1 MGKPL
6 SGYMLWFKGARS
18 TIKGKNIAEVSKKA
32 GEMWKSLSAE
42 KKKPFAD
49 KAQEAKKTYDAYVA
63 TSKGAAALKA
73 YKDAISKAR
82 APLTKNSDAAKAMKA
97 AAKVKAKAKRE
108 KAKAK
113 AAAKKVKVQ
122 ALKEKAKLKRP
133 LSPYFAWLKESRK
146 GIKGKNIAEVAKKA
160 GEMWKSL
167 PADKKKTYE
176 DRASKAKAEYAA
188 YIAKVKGT
196 DAFQAYMDTKA
207 AARKKK
213 LKRSVKSAMH
223 KVPKDAKLKKP
234 LSGYM
239 LWFKGARSTIKGK
252 NIAEVSKKAGEM
264 WKGLSAEKK
273 KPFGDKALEAKKT
286 YDAYVAT
293 SKGAAALKAYKDAIA
308 KARAPLT
315 KNSDAVKAKKAAA
328 KVKANAKREKAK
340 AKAAAKK
347 GKVQALK
354 EKAKAKAAKTA
365 KAKAKAA
372 AKAKAKAAKKEKAKA
387 TAAAK
392 AKAKAAKKEKA
403 KAKAAAK
410 KAAMKAVMKKAKA
423 MKAPM
428 KAAMKAKKV
437 VKKLVGAVPDVVSII
452 ATMLVGAL
460 SCGGIALAVLH
471 FRRSVSSPSEEPL
484 LV

>member
-1 MGKPL
+1 MG
-6 SGYMLWFKGARS
+6 
-18 TIKGKNIAEVSKKA
+18 
-32 GEMWKSLSAE
+32 
-42 KKKPFAD
+42 
-49 KAQEAKKTYDAYVA
+49 
-63 TSKGAAALKA
+63 
-73 YKDAISKAR
+73 
-82 APLTKNSDAAKAMKA
+82 
-97 AAKVKAKAKRE
+97 
-108 KAKAK
+108 
-113 AAAKKVKVQ
+113 
-122 ALKEKAKLKRP
+122 
-133 LSPYFAWLKESRK
+133 
-146 GIKGKNIAEVAKKA
+146 VAKKA

-176 DRASKAKAEYAA
+176 ERASKAKTEYAA

-196 DAFQAYMDTKA
+196 EAFQAYMDTKA

-213 LKRSVKSAMH
+213 LKRSVRSAMH

-239 LWFKGARSTIKGK
+239 LWIKGARSTIKGK

-273 KPFGDKALEAKKT
+273 KPFADKALEAKKT

-293 SKGAAALKAYKDAIA
+293 SKGASALKAYKDAIA

-315 KNSDAVKAKKAAA
+315 KNSDAAKAKKAAA
-328 KVKANAKREKAK
+328 KVKAKAKREKAK

-354 EKAKAKAAKTA
+354 EKAKARAAAAKEKVKAMKAAK
-365 KAKAKAA
+365 A
-372 AKAKAKAAKKEKAKA
+372 AKAKAKAAKKEQ
-387 TAAAK
+387 AK
-392 AKAKAAKKEKA
+392 AKA
-403 KAKAAAK
+403 
-410 KAAMKAVMKKAKA
+410 AAMKAVMKKAKA

-428 KAAMKAKKV
+428 KAVMKTKKI
-437 VKKLVGAVPDVVSII
+437 VKKLAEATPDVVSII
-452 ATMLVGAL
+452 ATMLVGAI
-460 SCGGIALAVLH
+460 SCGGVALAVLH

>member
-1 MGKPL
+1 MG
-6 SGYMLWFKGARS
+6 
-18 TIKGKNIAEVSKKA
+18 
-32 GEMWKSLSAE
+32 
-42 KKKPFAD
+42 
-49 KAQEAKKTYDAYVA
+49 
-63 TSKGAAALKA
+63 
-73 YKDAISKAR
+73 
-82 APLTKNSDAAKAMKA
+82 
-97 AAKVKAKAKRE
+97 
-108 KAKAK
+108 
-113 AAAKKVKVQ
+113 
-122 ALKEKAKLKRP
+122 
-133 LSPYFAWLKESRK
+133 
-146 GIKGKNIAEVAKKA
+146 
-160 GEMWKSL
+160 
-167 PADKKKTYE
+167 ADKKKTYE
-176 DRASKAKAEYAA
+176 ERATKAKAEYAA

-196 DAFQAYMDTKA
+196 EAFQAYMDKKA

-213 LKRSVKSAMH
+213 LARSVRSAMH

-264 WKGLSAEKK
+264 WKSLSAEKK

-293 SKGAAALKAYKDAIA
+293 GKGAAALKAYKDAIA

-328 KVKANAKREKAK
+328 KVKAKAKGEKAK
-340 AKAAAKK
+340 AKAAAK
-347 GKVQALK
+347 
-354 EKAKAKAAKTA
+354 AKAKAAKKS

-410 KAAMKAVMKKAKA
+410 KAAMKTAMKKAKA

-428 KAAMKAKKV
+428 KAAMKTTKKV
-437 VKKLVGAVPDVVSII
+437 VKKLVEMTPDFVSIL

-460 SCGGIALAVLH
+460 SCGGIALAVLY
-471 FRRSVSSPSEEPL
+471 FRRSVTSPSEEPL

>member
-1 MGKPL
+1 MG
-6 SGYMLWFKGARS
+6 
-18 TIKGKNIAEVSKKA
+18 
-32 GEMWKSLSAE
+32 
-42 KKKPFAD
+42 
-49 KAQEAKKTYDAYVA
+49 
-63 TSKGAAALKA
+63 
-73 YKDAISKAR
+73 
-82 APLTKNSDAAKAMKA
+82 
-97 AAKVKAKAKRE
+97 
-108 KAKAK
+108 
-113 AAAKKVKVQ
+113 
-122 ALKEKAKLKRP
+122 RP

-146 GIKGKNIAEVAKKA
+146 GIKGKNIAEIAKKA

-176 DRASKAKAEYAA
+176 DRATKAKAEYAA

-196 DAFQAYMDTKA
+196 EAFQAYMDTKA

-328 KVKANAKREKAK
+328 KVKAKAKREKAK

-354 EKAKAKAAKTA
+354 EKAKARAAAAKEKAKAMKAAKA
-365 KAKAKAA
+365 EKAKAKVA
-372 AKAKAKAAKKEKAKA
+372 AKAKAKAAKKV
-387 TAAAK
+387 
-392 AKAKAAKKEKA
+392 KAKAAKKIRRKPRRQQRQ
-403 KAKAAAK
+403 KPRRRKRK
-410 KAAMKAVMKKAKA
+410 KQ
-423 MKAPM
+423 
-428 KAAMKAKKV
+428 
-437 VKKLVGAVPDVVSII
+437 KLRPQQ
-452 ATMLVGAL
+452 
-460 SCGGIALAVLH
+460 
-471 FRRSVSSPSEEPL
+471 RRQQ
-484 LV
+484 

>member
-1 MGKPL
+1 MGALMLLMAL
-6 SGYMLWFKGARS
+6 SGFTLQ
-18 TIKGKNIAEVSKKA
+18 
-32 GEMWKSLSAE
+32 
-42 KKKPFAD
+42 AD
-49 KAQEAKKTYDAYVA
+49 
-63 TSKGAAALKA
+63 AAL
-73 YKDAISKAR
+73 DQ
-82 APLTKNSDAAKAMKA
+82 T
-97 AAKVKAKAKRE
+97 
-108 KAKAK
+108 
-113 AAAKKVKVQ
+113 
-122 ALKEKAKLKRP
+122 KLKRP

-213 LKRSVKSAMH
+213 LKRSVRSAMH

-264 WKGLSAEKK
+264 WKSLSAEKK
-273 KPFGDKALEAKKT
+273 KPFADKALEAKKT

-328 KVKANAKREKAK
+328 KVKAKAKREKAK

-354 EKAKAKAAKTA
+354 EKAKARAAAAKEKAKAMKAAKA
-365 KAKAKAA
+365 EKAKAKAA
-372 AKAKAKAAKKEKAKA
+372 AKAKAKVAKKEKAKVK
-387 TAAAK
+387 AAAK

-403 KAKAAAK
+403 KAKAAAM
-410 KAAMKAVMKKAKA
+410 KAAMKKSKA

-428 KAAMKAKKV
+428 KAAMKTAKKA
-437 VKKLVGAVPDVVSII
+437 VKKLVETIPDVVSSLVP
-452 ATMLVGAL
+452 MLVGAL

>member
-1 MGKPL
+1 MG
-6 SGYMLWFKGARS
+6 
-18 TIKGKNIAEVSKKA
+18 
-32 GEMWKSLSAE
+32 
-42 KKKPFAD
+42 
-49 KAQEAKKTYDAYVA
+49 
-63 TSKGAAALKA
+63 
-73 YKDAISKAR
+73 
-82 APLTKNSDAAKAMKA
+82 
-97 AAKVKAKAKRE
+97 
-108 KAKAK
+108 
-113 AAAKKVKVQ
+113 
-122 ALKEKAKLKRP
+122 
-133 LSPYFAWLKESRK
+133 
-146 GIKGKNIAEVAKKA
+146 KGKNIAEVAKKA

-196 DAFQAYMDTKA
+196 EAFQAYMDKKA

-213 LKRSVKSAMH
+213 LKRSVRSAMH

-239 LWFKGARSTIKGK
+239 LWFKGARPTIKGK

-273 KPFGDKALEAKKT
+273 KPFADKAQEAKKT

-293 SKGAAALKAYKDAIA
+293 SKGAAALKSYKDAIA

-315 KNSDAVKAKKAAA
+315 KNSDAAKAKKAAA
-328 KVKANAKREKAK
+328 KVKAKAKREK
-340 AKAAAKK
+340 
-347 GKVQALK
+347 
-354 EKAKAKAAKTA
+354 
-365 KAKAKAA
+365 

-387 TAAAK
+387 AAAAK

-410 KAAMKAVMKKAKA
+410 KAAMKGAMKKAKA

-428 KAAMKAKKV
+428 KAAMKTTKKV
-437 VKKLVGAVPDVVSII
+437 VKKTRRVGSRYCQHPCNDACWWHFLRRNRFGSAP
-452 ATMLVGAL
+452 L
-460 SCGGIALAVLH
+460 S
-471 FRRSVSSPSEEPL
+471 S
-484 LV
+484 

>member
-1 MGKPL
+1 MGGSALMLLVAL
-6 SGYMLWFKGARS
+6 SGF
-18 TIKGKNIAEVSKKA
+18 
-32 GEMWKSLSAE
+32 SLQ
-42 KKKPFAD
+42 AD
-49 KAQEAKKTYDAYVA
+49 
-63 TSKGAAALKA
+63 AAL
-73 YKDAISKAR
+73 DQ
-82 APLTKNSDAAKAMKA
+82 T
-97 AAKVKAKAKRE
+97 
-108 KAKAK
+108 
-113 AAAKKVKVQ
+113 
-122 ALKEKAKLKRP
+122 KLKRP

-176 DRASKAKAEYAA
+176 ERATKAKAEYAS

-196 DAFQAYMDTKA
+196 EAFQAYMDKKA

-213 LKRSVKSAMH
+213 LARSVRSAMH

-273 KPFGDKALEAKKT
+273 KPFADKAQEAKKT

-293 SKGAAALKAYKDAIA
+293 GKGAAALKSYKDAIA

-315 KNSDAVKAKKAAA
+315 KNSDAVKAMKAA
-328 KVKANAKREKAK
+328 KAEKAK
-340 AKAAAKK
+340 AKVAA
-347 GKVQALK
+347 
-354 EKAKAKAAKTA
+354 KAKAKAAKKA

-387 TAAAK
+387 K
-392 AKAKAAKKEKA
+392 A
-403 KAKAAAK
+403 
-410 KAAMKAVMKKAKA
+410 AAMKAVMKKAMKKAKA

-428 KAAMKAKKV
+428 KA
-437 VKKLVGAVPDVVSII
+437 
-452 ATMLVGAL
+452 
-460 SCGGIALAVLH
+460 
-471 FRRSVSSPSEEPL
+471 
-484 LV
+484 